1 MLEGLGEGKWSPLIL
16 TVQWLLSLEI
26 PETWDWQINLW
37 KKNVSRSQGC
47 RCLVLGTLSSPS
59 QLQPVQWS
67 TEWSTRFISV
77 IYTLGLAAQTL
88 YGSLLEFE
96 FNKRMYEKKQNMIT
110 IFEKHLQ
117 IKKWLNLC
125 LYHVFCCLGSH

>member
-1 MLEGLGEGKWSPLIL
+1 MGLTNQFMK
-16 TVQWLLSLEI
+16 
-26 PETWDWQINLW
+26 

-117 IKKWLNLC
+117 
-125 LYHVFCCLGSH
+125 